1 MTTTQ
6 ASLGPVPFCSSP
18 CTFSDQPV
26 ELQQIRLSEV
36 VSALSCALDI
46 TEGQPEGHSARSTL
60 IGMRLAQAVGLST
73 TDQDALF
80 YAILLKDLGCSSN
93 AAKMAY
99 LFGADDGRLKRD
111 AKSIDWTR
119 MMEVARYL
127 KSHVAPGAQLWERAM
142 RFASLAVQGP
152 QGPKQLVKTRC
163 ERGSAVARDMG
174 FPEATALAIRHLDE
188 HWNGQGHPNGL
199 RQTEISLLGRIAG
212 LAQTV
217 EVFVREQGV
226 DAAYT
231 MAHHRRGR
239 WFDPD
244 LVNALDSIRYDQAF
258 WSQVLNDDPLWALQ
272 PFEPQDT
279 IVYTDEK
286 RLDKIA
292 EGFARVVDAKS
303 PWTFKH
309 SSNVSFIA
317 CGIAQAVGL
326 DDNEVH
332 HVRRM
337 SMLHDLG
344 KLGVSNMI
352 LDKPGRLTEAEFSS
366 LRAHPESSERI
377 VSRIGA
383 LADYARLTGSHHERL
398 DGKGYHR
405 GIPSGQL
412 PLAARLLTVADIFEA
427 LTASRPYREAMP
439 REKALDIL
447 KKDAGVAV
455 CPIAVEGLLTFLDA
469 TPIAPRV
476 KDQLES
482 LDRLLCDL
490 SHPA

>member
-6 ASLGPVPFCSSP
+6 APFGPVSFCSSP
-18 CTFSDQPV
+18 CTAPSPSLDDQHV
-26 ELQQIRLSEV
+26 RLSEV

-60 IGMRLAQAVGLST
+60 IGMRIAQELGLSSA
-73 TDQDALF
+73 DQDALF

-111 AKSIDWTR
+111 AKTIDWTR

-152 QGPKQLVKTRC
+152 QGPKQLVQTRC

-217 EVFVREQGV
+217 EVFVRDQGV

-231 MAHHRRGR
+231 MAHHRRSR

-244 LVNALDSIRYDQAF
+244 LVTALDSIRHDQAF
-258 WSQVLNDDPLWALQ
+258 WNQVVNDHPLAALE

-279 IVYTDEK
+279 IIYADER

-309 SSNVSFIA
+309 STNVSFIA
-317 CGIAQAVGL
+317 CGIAEAVGL
-326 DDNEVH
+326 DTNEVR

-352 LDKPGRLTEAEFSS
+352 LDKPGRLTESEFAA

-377 VSRIGA
+377 VSRIGC
-383 LADYARLTGSHHERL
+383 LAEYARLTGSHHERL
-398 DGKGYHR
+398 DGRGYHR
-405 GIPSGQL
+405 GVPSGEL

-427 LTASRPYREAMP
+427 LTASRPYRDAMP

-455 CPIAVEGLLTFLDA
+455 CPTAVEGLLTFLNS
-469 TPIAPRV
+469 TPVAPRV

-490 SHPA
+490 SRPA